1 MSASTPAAF
10 DFSSIIEPKSPL
22 EAVLVISRT
31 GKQLGSWT
39 RNPVSTEVL
48 TVMAATLVGSVDT
61 LVGALGVASPPEVTL
76 TVDGR
81 RIFVAKVNPQVAILI
96 VASITMS
103 EGSLRTIARRIA
115 ERIPSPASNNHGK
128 NGDSKGRRPA

>member
-10 DFSSIIEPKSPL
+10 DFSSIIAPTSPL
-22 EAVLVISRT
+22 EAVLVLSRT

-39 RNPVSTEVL
+39 RNAVSTEVL

-115 ERIPSPASNNHGK
+115 ERIPLPAPNNHGK
-128 NGDSKGRRPA
+128 NGDSKARRPT